1 MYSCLDMIS
10 ETQHDKVYVVGVCV
24 NHFIQNIYL
33 CYYYSTRITRI
44 RAKSLFQ
51 LYTTSPK
58 RCFQTIFWLKFDFS
72 LFSYFSWITHFF
84 LFFMNNT
91 LFSLKR
97 IKELEKQKTKQRQ
110 KTHIKFNLKYN
121 KKFVFLLYSLLIW

>member
-91 LFSLKR
+91 LFSLFDTLFFD
-97 IKELEKQKTKQRQ
+97 IVIFFSFC
-110 KTHIKFNLKYN
+110 HIFHL
-121 KKFVFLLYSLLIW
+121 FVVFFSFRCIYPFEINR